1 MKAKSFRRQVMWGLF
16 WKILAVNGIFA
27 LLWFLGDSVL
37 DGWIANQIA
46 GFIGHEKMYL
56 FYQLKTIAGWLAYV
70 AIVTGVAVRE
80 VWRYAGYT
88 QIISDG
94 IHLVPEPAQNIPS
107 FPEEIRDTEFQLRAL
122 QQDLALRAQRAKEAE
137 QRKNDLIVYLAHDL
151 KTPLTSVIGYLTLL
165 EESPEL
171 PVEQRAK
178 FVHITMEK
186 AYRLETLIN
195 EFFEITRFNL
205 QTVTLVRG
213 QFDAALLL
221 RQLSDEFYPVLADHH
236 LTLKLELAEKL
247 PYLGDADKLSRVF
260 DNLLRNAVSYST
272 PGSEILL
279 TAKQQDHELLVAV
292 QNHGAEIP
300 KEQQEH
306 LFEKFFRADS
316 ARGSQNGGA
325 GLGLAIAKQLVQLH
339 GGTIVL
345 DSDPYRTIFT
355 VRLPQEG

>member
-1 MKAKSFRRQVMWGLF
+1 MNGKSFRSRAMRGLL
-16 WKILAVNGIFA
+16 WKILTISSIFV
-27 LLWFLGDSVL
+27 LLWWVGDNVL
-37 DGWIANQIA
+37 NGWIAERVSDL
-46 GFIGHEKMYL
+46 IGYDQMFL
-56 FYQLKTIAGWLAYV
+56 FFQLKTIAGWLAYV

-94 IHLVPEPAQNIPS
+94 VHLVPDPAQNIPS
-107 FPEEIRDTEFQLRAL
+107 FPEGIRDTEFQLRAL
-122 QQDLALRAQRAKEAE
+122 QQDLVLREQRAKEAE

-221 RQLSDEFYPVLADHH
+221 RQLSDEFYPVLADHN
-236 LTLKLELAEKL
+236 LTLKLELAEEL

-272 PGSEILL
+272 PNSEILL
-279 TAKQQDHELLVAV
+279 TAKQQDHELVVAV

-339 GGTIVL
+339 GGTIAL
-345 DSDPYRTIFT
+345 DSDPYRTVFT
-355 VRLPQEG
+355 VRLPQEE